1 MNTGEGHLVTAVAV
15 GEVLAVFRLA
25 GIVAEVL
32 GDGDVLLVQ
41 NIGRVR
47 EGPQKLALGQIR
59 DGPLHEAVVVLQRLD
74 RLGRRGAHRRVH
86 FHLVLG
92 EIAHDV
98 HVVGEVGRRMGEK
111 AAAVDAQ
118 RLFLQAEAAL
128 QQVGAN

>member
-1 MNTGEGHLVTAVAV
+1 M
-15 GEVLAVFRLA
+15 
-25 GIVAEVL
+25 
-32 GDGDVLLVQ
+32 
-41 NIGRVR
+41 
-47 EGPQKLALGQIR
+47 
-59 DGPLHEAVVVLQRLD
+59 LQRLD